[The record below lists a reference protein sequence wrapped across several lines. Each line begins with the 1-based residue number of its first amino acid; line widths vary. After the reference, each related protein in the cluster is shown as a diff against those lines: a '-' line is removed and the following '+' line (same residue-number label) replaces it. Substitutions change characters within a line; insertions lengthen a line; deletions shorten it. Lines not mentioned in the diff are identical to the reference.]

1 MSENKCGLSIISD
14 YIVYESINEVYR
26 AIKKKKV
33 PCPLWATVA
42 FARFYQLVLHMT
54 IKSTVAL
61 KFHSNN
67 YHLAP
72 WNSSYRQKTFLIS
85 FLGNS
90 ELFKFDR
97 IG

>member
-1 MSENKCGLSIISD
+1 MSENKCGLSNISD

-26 AIKKKKV
+26 AIKKKKKV

-42 FARFYQLVLHMT
+42 FA
-54 IKSTVAL
+54 TVAL
-61 KFHSNN
+61 KCHPNN